1 MSERMVTFWGVRG
14 SVWVSFLGIYTLEE
28 YMALGDWISTLA
40 RGCSTIPTS
49 EARALHYETWR
60 KQ

>member
-1 MSERMVTFWGVRG
+1 MSERMVTFWGVRER
-14 SVWVSFLGIYTLEE
+14 VWVSFLGIYTLE
-28 YMALGDWISTLA
+28 YMALRDWISTLA
-40 RGCSTIPTS
+40 CGCSTIPMS